1 MRLRVNL
8 MLVNTRTGEDKGESG
23 LQFKC
28 TGKST
33 IEDKK

>member
-1 MRLRVNL
+1 
-8 MLVNTRTGEDKGESG
+8 MLVNTRTGDDKGWSG

-33 IEDKK
+33 VEDKK